1 MKNPLKLIPRLP
13 VFGWSS
19 LAGERHVQMPCMLSL
34 PGMTY
39 TTSGRASIL
48 LALELLGV
56 KAGDRVLV
64 PTYHCPT
71 MVAPV
76 VRLGAEPSFY
86 PIDANGTPNLAW
98 LSQQD
103 LSNTRVLL
111 AAHLFGLPQPMAL
124 IRRWC
129 DAHHVVLIEDCAHA
143 LFGRSDGRP
152 IGAWGDMSIGSLTK
166 FLPLPLG
173 GCLVVN
179 NGALNPNLHSA
190 GQAAE
195 LRVVVDV
202 LDVAAQHRRVTGLN
216 QGIAAALG
224 MARGMARGMRRPGK
238 PKPAAA
244 QAREDAAAAE
254 EAAHSVDAEVAHQM
268 LPGLA
273 RWAAEKLPR
282 GRNVA
287 LRRRRYEELATR
299 LSGVPGMRPLMPIL
313 PDDCA
318 PYVLPLWVDH
328 PDPGYARLRERGMPV
343 SRWNWLWPGVPQLP
357 GDHGTRWAHH
367 VLQLACH
374 QDLTDD
380 DVNRLVTALH
390 TLYSQTPGIDT
401 AVAAP
406 EVSMPMSI

>member
-1 MKNPLKLIPRLP
+1 MTNPLNLIPRLP

-19 LAGERHVQMPCMLSL
+19 LQGERRVQLPCMLSL
-34 PGMTY
+34 PGLTY

-56 KAGDRVLV
+56 KGGDRVLV
-64 PTYHCPT
+64 PTYHCLT

-76 VRLGAEPSFY
+76 VRLGAAPFFY
-86 PIDANGTPNLAW
+86 PIDSNGTPNLAW

-103 LSNTRVLL
+103 LSKTRVLL

-129 DAHHVVLIEDCAHA
+129 DAHHVVLVEDCAHA
-143 LFGRSDGRP
+143 LFGSSDGRP
-152 IGAWGDMSIGSLTK
+152 IGAWGDMAIGSLTK

-190 GQAAE
+190 GQFAE
-195 LRVVVDV
+195 LRVAVGV
-202 LDVAAQHRRVTGLN
+202 LDVAAQHGRIAGLN
-216 QGIAAALG
+216 QGIARGLG
-224 MARGMARGMRRPGK
+224 LARGMRRPSQ
-238 PKPAAA
+238 PKPATA
-244 QAREDAAAAE
+244 QVHEHAAAAE
-254 EAAHSVDAEVAHQM
+254 GASHSIDAEVAHQT

-273 RWAAEKLPR
+273 RWMAEKLPR

-287 LRRRRYEELATR
+287 LRRRRYVEMATR
-299 LSGVPGMRPLMPIL
+299 LSDATGMRPLMPHL

-318 PYVLPLWVDH
+318 PYVFPLWVDD
-328 PDPGYARLRERGMPV
+328 PDPGYATLRELGMPV

-357 GDHGTRWAHH
+357 GDHGTLWAHH

-380 DVNRLVTALH
+380 DINRLVSALQSLYSHAPERDTAL
-390 TLYSQTPGIDT
+390 
-401 AVAAP
+401 AAP
-406 EVSMPMSI
+406 QVSMPMGI